1 LLFDGVAGQLLY
13 VTPGQ
18 AGAVAPAFL
27 PGSSMQVVVQGPGA
41 ASLPVTV
48 TVTSST
54 PGVFAAD
61 GSGRGQA
68 AALNQDG
75 TRNAPGA
82 PAAGGSLLTLFATGE
97 GLSAPS
103 SFRVTIGGVNA
114 EVRETNPAPGQAGVL
129 QVTVVVPS
137 GLAGTAPVVLFTG
150 GVPSQSGVT
159 VAVR

>member
-1 LLFDGVAGQLLY
+1 
-13 VTPGQ
+13 
-18 AGAVAPAFL
+18 
-27 PGSSMQVVVQGPGA
+27 MQVVVQGPGA

-48 TVTSST
+48 PVTSST

-97 GLSAPS
+97 GLASPS
-103 SFRVTIGGVNA
+103 SFRVTVGGVNA
-114 EVRETNPAPGQAGVL
+114 EMREASPAPSQPGVL

-137 GLAGTAPVVLFTG
+137 GLTGAAPVVLFTG
-150 GVPSQSGVT
+150 GVSSQVGVT